1 MTDFS
6 GSLNFFILAL
16 VGLVW
21 PSDYFP
27 RQIVLCSLQM
37 LWALRLGAYL
47 TTRVL
52 ARKKDDR
59 FDEIR
64 NVWWK
69 WALFWSTQITWVWVV
84 SLPVTFIVATHEN
97 NDLNAVDYVGWTIF
111 ALALLIETVADWQ
124 KSSFNKSK
132 AEGEVKFLETG
143 LWHYSRHPNY
153 FGEIFVWLGIWL
165 SSSNGLW
172 GIDTA
177 YGVLGLFS
185 PLFTFVIL
193 TFLSG
198 IPPAEQRDD
207 KRFKHLESYYEYK
220 KRTSPLWFFPTSLYA
235 GMPMILRKVPFCDIY
250 DYTKLKRAE
259 DPVEENNQ
267 PEAAQ
272 PDANNTQ

>member
-16 VGLVW
+16 LGLVW
-21 PSDYFP
+21 PSDFFT
-27 RQIVLCSLQM
+27 RQVVLCSLQM
-37 LWALRLGAYL
+37 LWAIRLGLYL
-47 TTRVL
+47 TTRVW

-64 NVWWK
+64 AVWWK

-97 NDLNAVDYVGWTIF
+97 KALDAVDYVGWVIF
-111 ALALLIETVADWQ
+111 GIALLIETIADWT
-124 KSSFNKSK
+124 KSAFNAKK
-132 AEGEVKFLETG
+132 REGELTFISSG

-185 PLFTFVIL
+185 PVLTFVLLAFI
-193 TFLSG
+193 SG
-198 IPPAEQRDD
+198 IPPTEKRDD
-207 KRFKHLESYYEYK
+207 KRFGNLPEYYEYK
-220 KRTSPLWFFPTSLYA
+220 KQTSPLWFFPTSLYRK
-235 GMPMILRKVPFCDIY
+235 MPMVLRKVPFVDIR
-250 DYTKLKRAE
+250 DYTKLKR
-259 DPVEENNQ
+259 DDENTQ
-267 PEAAQ
+267 PEDQQTETQVQ
-272 PDANNTQ
+272 PQQQ